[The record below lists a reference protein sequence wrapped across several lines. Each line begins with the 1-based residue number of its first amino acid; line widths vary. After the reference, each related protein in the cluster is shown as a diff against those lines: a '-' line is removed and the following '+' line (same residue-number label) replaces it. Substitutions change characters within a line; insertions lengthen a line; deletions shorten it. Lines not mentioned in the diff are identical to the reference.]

1 MSHEQK
7 NTPTFHHYWLLQNG
21 ILVMVYD
28 NPHITG
34 VGFHSPTNTLN
45 NRKTGWR
52 DGREGKSSTSSFA
65 FRNDG
70 RYVKV
75 SVSML
80 RVVYMYIYKE
90 WYVHI
95 YIYIYIKIIHIWWQL
110 CFRILL
116 FAWLFGWK
124 RRIQNI
130 FTWWGKFYGRTIQ
143 NIEVSHKQ
151 KATKIVKTSNLF
163 SSPSLTNIS
172 QEDVCITKVIHV
184 IPGQIP
190 IHKFQNLHDF
200 ANFFFVETVF
210 GTTADPTRSQWWF
223 DVRNS
228 PKTARSFTNRKAE
241 NAGFIWFGNNSAV

>member
-1 MSHEQK
+1 MC
-7 NTPTFHHYWLLQNG
+7 
-21 ILVMVYD
+21 
-28 NPHITG
+28 
-34 VGFHSPTNTLN
+34 
-45 NRKTGWR
+45 
-52 DGREGKSSTSSFA
+52 
-65 FRNDG
+65 
-70 RYVKV
+70 
-75 SVSML
+75 
-80 RVVYMYIYKE
+80 
-90 WYVHI
+90 I

-200 ANFFFVETVF
+200 ANFFFVEAQKFPTPKKNPCLAGLTKSVF
-210 GTTADPTRSQWWF
+210 CGGKNHTWILWKTYDALPHQVVTIPSWLW
-223 DVRNS
+223 VRPKIYQTWIFWVIRVIIQLAFCFFS
-228 PKTARSFTNRKAE
+228 FIPPIVLRTFSGQDGRPKTKPHRLASKIHPSLLGAFLKISSLRFVSLRLLY
-241 NAGFIWFGNNSAV
+241 